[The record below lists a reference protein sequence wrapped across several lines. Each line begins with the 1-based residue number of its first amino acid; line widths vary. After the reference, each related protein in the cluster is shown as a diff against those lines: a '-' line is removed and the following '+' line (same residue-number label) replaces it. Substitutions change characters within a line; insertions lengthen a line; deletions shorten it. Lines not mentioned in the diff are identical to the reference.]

1 MDPGHASGPD
11 SRLAEDIASADVL
24 VLTDRYDAWTEPNAS
39 ARDKPDAPN
48 AVVRERFELRAMH
61 GAYAIYTRR

>member
-1 MDPGHASGPD
+1 MDPGHANGPD

-24 VLTDRYDAWTEPNAS
+24 VLTDRYDAWTEPKAS
-39 ARDKPDAPN
+39 ARDGPDAPN
-48 AVVRERFELRAMH
+48 AVVRERFGLRAMH